1 MAHKLYAN
9 ANRNLEEILWNW
21 CIVCANLEENIYPH
35 LDFCRN
41 SVLWRFA
48 VLYWMIIAHGMV
60 WRSGQCAVQRR
71 LVEWPR
77 HCRRGPS
84 AIPERVALAVF
95 QALIKYA
102 FCLFWQRHDDRRR
115 CAAIEMM
122 LDPLDL
128 ARVTSQQQ
136 QCQNS
141 SHFYSSPLRISILPS
156 LSLSVSLSIYIS
168 IYPIW
173 KQGIDES
180 VLHKF
185 SFPSPS
191 TVHQS
196 PPLSV
201 PNEWVWFEK
210 WVLELNGLRVFWLLL
225 IEADNANGTI
235 RSIPNKK
242 KFRLQC
248 NGLRTTGLYLSH
260 ANSPDC
266 FYFNCLPM
274 RFNASFCRFFFFLFC
289 LRLSDGP
296 ICCGG
301 YFLALVCRNKQN

>member
-128 ARVTSQQQ
+128 ARATSQQQ

-156 LSLSVSLSIYIS
+156 LSLSPSLYISLSILFENKASMSLCSIS
-168 IYPIW
+168 FHSPAR
-173 KQGIDES
+173 
-180 VLHKF
+180 
-185 SFPSPS
+185 PPS
-191 TVHQS
+191 TNRTHCL
-196 PPLSV
+196 PRMNGFDLKNECWNWMGSV
-201 PNEWVWFEK
+201 CF
-210 WVLELNGLRVFWLLL
+210 
-225 IEADNANGTI
+225 
-235 RSIPNKK
+235 
-242 KFRLQC
+242 
-248 NGLRTTGLYLSH
+248 
-260 ANSPDC
+260 DC
-266 FYFNCLPM
+266 F
-274 RFNASFCRFFFFLFC
+274 
-289 LRLSDGP
+289 
-296 ICCGG
+296 
-301 YFLALVCRNKQN
+301 